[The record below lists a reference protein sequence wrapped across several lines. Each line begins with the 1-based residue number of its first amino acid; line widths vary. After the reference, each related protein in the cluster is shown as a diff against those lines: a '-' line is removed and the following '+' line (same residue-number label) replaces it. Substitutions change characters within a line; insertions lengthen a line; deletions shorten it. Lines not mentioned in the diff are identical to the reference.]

1 MSNAMWK
8 SREDW
13 VRHNPHKGHPQ
24 YEEWM
29 RMKQKEKENENETT
43 EGRH

>member
-1 MSNAMWK
+1 MSNAIWK

-13 VRHNPHKGHPQ
+13 VQYNPHKGHPQ

-29 RMKQKEKENENETT
+29 RMKQKEKENEDETT